1 MTPKTHN
8 PTKASVLF
16 NHWKERWP
24 VRSSWAPTTRA
35 PLSLWLHGVWNSPV
49 CRSRLSWVCWA
60 ACAFWS
66 WTAPPTHP
74 DLRPSS
80 LCVRCPPS
88 LRLPVGGSQTDDNV
102 KQISINLNHMN
113 VHTVSFVSTLG
124 PCSDLHKRLLSL
136 CKKNQKKKNKVAV
149 GYKGNCHKWQVS
161 TVHLKTWDKRNLHLR
176 HVSKYLNVK
185 NLVFVAFIKETMSLV
200 CGGLI

>member
-113 VHTVSFVSTLG
+113 VHTVRFVSTLG

-136 CKKNQKKKNKVAV
+136 CKKNQKKKKTR
-149 GYKGNCHKWQVS
+149 WQLATKEIATNDRLVLC
-161 TVHLKTWDKRNLHLR
+161 TLKLEINETCTWDTFQNIWTSR
-176 HVSKYLNVK
+176 
-185 NLVFVAFIKETMSLV
+185 I
-200 CGGLI
+200 

>member
-24 VRSSWAPTTRA
+24 VRSSCASTTRA
-35 PLSLWLHGVWNSPV
+35 PLSLWLHGVWNPPV

-88 LRLPVGGSQTDDNV
+88 SRLPVGGSQTDDNV

-113 VHTVSFVSTLG
+113 VHSQFRLNFRTHPALT
-124 PCSDLHKRLLSL
+124 CTSDYCH
-136 CKKNQKKKNKVAV
+136 CVKKNNNKKK
-149 GYKGNCHKWQVS
+149 Q
-161 TVHLKTWDKRNLHLR
+161 
-176 HVSKYLNVK
+176 
-185 NLVFVAFIKETMSLV
+185 
-200 CGGLI
+200 GGSWLQRKLPQMTG